1 RGVDEVARIGGGAR
15 EHLAPVHALR
25 DLTPVATV
33 GLDHPQLLDD
43 ALGFVFLVAVER
55 VRPEERALDEG
66 LRALTGGQPVAEEAR
81 GDGAGAQVARTAER
95 PRGTATQHLER
106 RLGAPAEPG
115 HDHPALARVDV
126 RHLPRFRLEPLGI
139 ERSLDVPPRRAV
151 EAGERVR
158 QLRLLGVEPDD
169 ERVGRD
175 LVEPLG
181 DDRDLHALAPPLR
194 AWARWI
200 MSTSPSVVSS
210 SA

>member
-1 RGVDEVARIGGGAR
+1 PLGGLEVEPARVERDALADEGDASGATARGRVREVDE
-15 EHLAPVHALR
+15 L
-25 DLTPVATV
+25 
-33 GLDHPQLLDD
+33 
-43 ALGFVFLVAVER
+43 
-55 VRPEERALDEG
+55 
-66 LRALTGGQPVAEEAR
+66 
-81 GDGAGAQVARTAER
+81 
-95 PRGTATQHLER
+95 R
-106 RLGAPAEPG
+106 RLGAPGRHAEERAHAHAAAVGAVIDAERKPVLLRDLCGGPGEPG

-210 SA
+210 SATRSISTHRASAASLPALSRVDSGYAR